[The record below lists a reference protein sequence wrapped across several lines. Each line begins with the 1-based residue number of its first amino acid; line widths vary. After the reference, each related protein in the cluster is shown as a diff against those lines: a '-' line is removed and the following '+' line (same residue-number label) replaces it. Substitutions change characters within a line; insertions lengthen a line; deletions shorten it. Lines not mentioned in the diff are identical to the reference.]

1 MKFRAIIIS
10 CLSLLAIS
18 SAYADYGRMKD
29 TLNAYT
35 PPDSFLSPG
44 GADNESP
51 AVPVEDMG
59 IRDEEIKSIASNKN
73 YLAEKLAAIH
83 LDRIDEAVLKRIS
96 AIASDTEAL
105 KNMLSKKIRLEDI
118 KAAALLRNPGIHAAR
133 KKVFAELQTFDQVMN
148 LDDSLRQY
156 STFTESLNNKV
167 GPVKGKDSIKM
178 NFPLP
183 GLTGLKG
190 QVVENQ
196 VAVLIEKAAIT
207 GKTVLKD
214 IETVYW
220 TLVFIDQS
228 IGITRE
234 TITAFERLRHV
245 ATALYRSGKTSF
257 QDVIKINIKIEEL
270 KEDLTTLASRKKT
283 VSIQMLELLDMPH
296 FKIGIIDVVSP
307 PGKLPKVSALY
318 DQARRNR
325 QELNALRYQIRKV
338 SSMVEMAESMI
349 EARPE
354 FGFSLSEADFITTTG
369 SDAAKD
375 SFPAKT
381 MAAMKNSSPVRAW
394 YGVNEPWL
402 QQTRQTLESL
412 KSSLQAQE
420 NATDRMV
427 RAAWF
432 KADKSKREHGLYKNR
447 ILPLAKSA
455 LDVTTKEYE
464 AGSIPFSQAIDS
476 YTYWLKVK
484 LTIARKRSD
493 YGTAFTD
500 LETITGKQLR

>member
-1 MKFRAIIIS
+1 MKFITIFIS
-10 CLSLLAIS
+10 VLSLLAVS
-18 SAYADYGRMKD
+18 SAYADYDGMKD

-35 PPDSFLSPG
+35 PPGSFLSPD
-44 GADNESP
+44 GADTESP
-51 AVPVEDMG
+51 AAPVEDLG
-59 IRDEEIKSIASNKN
+59 IRHETIESITSNKSH
-73 YLAEKLAAIH
+73 LAEKLAAIH
-83 LDRIDEAVLKRIS
+83 LDRIDEAVHKRIS
-96 AIASDTEAL
+96 AIISDTDAL
-105 KNMLSKKIRLEDI
+105 KKMLSKRIRLEDL
-118 KAAALLRNPGIHAAR
+118 KAVALLRNPGIHAAR
-133 KKVFAELQTFDQVMN
+133 KKVYAELQTFDQVMN

-156 STFTESLNNKV
+156 SAFTESVNNKV

-178 NFPLP
+178 SFPSP

-190 QVVENQ
+190 RVIENQ

-207 GKTVLKD
+207 GKNVLKD

-228 IGITRE
+228 IKITHE
-234 TITAFERLRHV
+234 TITAFERLRNV

-270 KEDLTTLASRKKT
+270 KEDLTTLASRKET
-283 VSIQMLELLDMPH
+283 DSIQMLELMDMPH
-296 FKIGIIDVVSP
+296 FRMGAIEVISP
-307 PGKLPKVSALY
+307 PGKLPQVSALY

-325 QELNALRYQIRKV
+325 QELNELRYQIAKV

-349 EARPE
+349 EARPDL
-354 FGFSLSEADFITTTG
+354 GFSLSEADFITTTG

-381 MAAMKNSSPVRAW
+381 MAAMKNNSPVRAW

-402 QQTRQTLESL
+402 LQTRQTLESL
-412 KSSLQAQE
+412 KSALQAQE

-427 RAAWF
+427 RSAWF
-432 KADKSKREHGLYKNR
+432 KADKNKREHALYKNR